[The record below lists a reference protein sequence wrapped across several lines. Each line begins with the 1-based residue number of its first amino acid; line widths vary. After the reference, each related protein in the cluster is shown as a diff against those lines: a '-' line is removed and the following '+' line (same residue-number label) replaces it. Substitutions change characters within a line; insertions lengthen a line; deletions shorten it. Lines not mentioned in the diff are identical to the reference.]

1 MKFLVI
7 TDLHQKKSRIDRIN
21 RIIKARKPDFT
32 LFLGDVTDMG
42 TGEDAA
48 SLIKLID
55 SKVYVIPGNCDS
67 RDMPAKIGGVATDMH
82 KKAVEVGGYRLAG
95 LGGSN
100 ITIFGTP
107 FELPEDEIY
116 DSLKAVSSKG
126 MILMTHVPSYG
137 IFDRIP
143 SGLSVGSPAVKKT
156 VDEFKPIIALSG
168 HVHEDFGAEVIGGTL
183 FCNPGPARDGHAA
196 IISVENGKAH
206 AELISP
212 EEDF

>member
-7 TDLHQKKSRIDRIN
+7 TDLHQKRSVIGRIN
-21 RIIKARKPDFT
+21 RIIDAHGPDFT

-48 SLIKLID
+48 SLIELIE
-55 SKVYVIPGNCDS
+55 SEVYVIPGNCDP
-67 RDMPAKIGGVATDMH
+67 RDMPAKIGDVATDMH
-82 KKAVEVGGYRLAG
+82 KKYVKVGNRRLVG

-116 DSLKAVSSKG
+116 GSLKPISEKG
-126 MILMTHVPSYG
+126 MILMTHVPSHG

-143 SGLSVGSPAVKKT
+143 SGLSVGSPAVKKI
-156 VDEFKPIIALSG
+156 VDEFQPIVALSG
-168 HVHEDFGAEVIGGTL
+168 HVHEDFGAETIGGTL
-183 FCNPGPARDGHAA
+183 FCNPGPAKDGRAA
-196 IISVENGKAH
+196 IVSIENGVAR

-212 EEDF
+212 EDEY

>member
-67 RDMPAKIGGVATDMH
+67 RDRPSRS
-82 KKAVEVGGYRLAG
+82 AVTVWPGWGDPTSPYSEH
-95 LGGSN
+95 
-100 ITIFGTP
+100 P
-107 FELPEDEIY
+107 
-116 DSLKAVSSKG
+116 SSFRR
-126 MILMTHVPSYG
+126 MRST
-137 IFDRIP
+137 
-143 SGLSVGSPAVKKT
+143 
-156 VDEFKPIIALSG
+156 
-168 HVHEDFGAEVIGGTL
+168 TL
-183 FCNPGPARDGHAA
+183 
-196 IISVENGKAH
+196 
-206 AELISP
+206 
-212 EEDF
+212 

>member
-100 ITIFGTP
+100 ITIF
-107 FELPEDEIY
+107 
-116 DSLKAVSSKG
+116 
-126 MILMTHVPSYG
+126 
-137 IFDRIP
+137 
-143 SGLSVGSPAVKKT
+143 
-156 VDEFKPIIALSG
+156 
-168 HVHEDFGAEVIGGTL
+168 
-183 FCNPGPARDGHAA
+183 
-196 IISVENGKAH
+196 
-206 AELISP
+206 
-212 EEDF
+212 

>member
-1 MKFLVI
+1 
-7 TDLHQKKSRIDRIN
+7 
-21 RIIKARKPDFT
+21 
-32 LFLGDVTDMG
+32 
-42 TGEDAA
+42 
-48 SLIKLID
+48 
-55 SKVYVIPGNCDS
+55 
-67 RDMPAKIGGVATDMH
+67 
-82 KKAVEVGGYRLAG
+82 
-95 LGGSN
+95 
-100 ITIFGTP
+100 
-107 FELPEDEIY
+107 
-116 DSLKAVSSKG
+116 
-126 MILMTHVPSYG
+126 MTHVPSYG